1 MGLVLMWSIFAVA
14 SMGRDHEES
23 QKDMHATDH
32 VNNKHGLKTQMLH
45 VGYTF
50 AYISHWMWLVFT

>member
-1 MGLVLMWSIFAVA
+1 
-14 SMGRDHEES
+14 MGRDHEES
-23 QKDMHATDH
+23 QKDMDATDH
-32 VNNKHGLKTQMLH
+32 VHTKHTQMLH